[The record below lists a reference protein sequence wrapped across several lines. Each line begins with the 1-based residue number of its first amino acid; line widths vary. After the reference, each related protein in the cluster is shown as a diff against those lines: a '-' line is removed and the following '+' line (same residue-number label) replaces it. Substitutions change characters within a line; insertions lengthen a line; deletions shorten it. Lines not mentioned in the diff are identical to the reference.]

1 LTVHPPKTLV
11 VVLLVTFALTMA
23 ACAQIQPGG
32 TTQQSATT
40 TASASPASSASG
52 GLDQEHL
59 EAQAALD
66 RWAAAV
72 SKAGGPPRF
81 SGRAEYATG
90 QIGEWE
96 RLDLASNGKIALMA
110 GAVRADPDLS
120 DSVPPDADVHWADGV
135 IRNVA
140 LMSARDA
147 LAELKADGNGQCG
160 ECRPLIV
167 SGARLSTAEV
177 TTSRGQAT
185 VPVWEFT
192 LQATSVRVTLVAL
205 SPAATAQVAPHD
217 GVGSRVDSAAG
228 TRTGRALTVTFIGAF
243 GPGSQP
249 CGADY
254 DAEAVESSLAVVV
267 IVHEHRYLSPDPSAS
282 QIACAA
288 VGATRTATVQLAEPL
303 GDRAVLD
310 PMEGVPVSV
319 TLTS

>member
-1 LTVHPPKTLV
+1 LTVHPPKALV
-11 VVLLVTFALTMA
+11 LGLLVTFALTMA
-23 ACAQIQPGG
+23 ACARIQPGG

-40 TASASPASSASG
+40 TATASPASSASG

-72 SKAGGPPRF
+72 SKAGGPPWF
-81 SGRAEYATG
+81 SVRAEYATG

-96 RLDLASNGKIALMA
+96 SLDLASNGKIALMA
-110 GAVRADPDLS
+110 GAVQADPELS
-120 DSVPPDADVHWADGV
+120 DSVPPNADVQWADGV

-140 LMSARDA
+140 LVSARDA
-147 LAELKADGNGQCG
+147 LTEVKADGNGQCG
-160 ECRPLIV
+160 DCRLLIV
-167 SGARLSTAEV
+167 TGARLSTAEV

-192 LQATSVRVTLVAL
+192 LQATAVRVTRVAV
-205 SPAATAQVAPHD
+205 SPAATAQVAPHE
-217 GVGSRVDSAAG
+217 GVGWRIDSAAG
-228 TRTGRALTVTFIGAF
+228 TRTGRALTVTFAGSP
-243 GPGSQP
+243 GPGSEP

-267 IVHEHRYLSPDPSAS
+267 IVHEHRYVSPDPSAS
-282 QIACAA
+282 NICASN
-288 VGATRTATVQLAEPL
+288 GAMRTATVQLVAPL

-310 PMEGVPVSV
+310 PKEGVPVIV